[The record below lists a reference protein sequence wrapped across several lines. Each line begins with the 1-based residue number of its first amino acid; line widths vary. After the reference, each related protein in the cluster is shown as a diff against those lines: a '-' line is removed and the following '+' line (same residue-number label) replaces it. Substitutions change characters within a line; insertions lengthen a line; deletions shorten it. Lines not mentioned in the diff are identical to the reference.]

1 MLEAALKSMEGLPD
15 GAKFLWV
22 LASLSAHL
30 LLGAWRPFAGWR
42 PGSFRVNAALLA
54 STLAINAGFGA
65 ATLAVSHAVA
75 SRGWGLL
82 QVVELPLWVEWLGA
96 LVVLDLVGQ
105 YTAHFLLHRIPL
117 LWRLHAVHHSDPHVD
132 ATTGTRHHP
141 LDFVFRETMALV
153 ALALTGAP
161 FGMYISYRLLTVFFT
176 YFTHADVDLPPALD
190 RVIGWVFVSPRM
202 HKFHHHD
209 EAPWTDRN
217 YGNILSVWDRL
228 FGTLVDGDVRKVRY
242 GLDVADAR
250 RGDDL
255 GYQLLLPFRLR
266 RRS

>member
-1 MLEAALKSMEGLPD
+1 MLDSALAYFEGLSN
-15 GAKFLWV
+15 GAKFGWV
-22 LASLSAHL
+22 LACLSAHL
-30 LLGAWRPFAGWR
+30 LLGAWRPFAGRR

-54 STLAINAGFGA
+54 TTMAINAAFGA
-65 ATLAVSHAVA
+65 ATLAVTAFTA
-75 SRGWGLL
+75 ARGVGLL
-82 QVVELPLWVEWLGA
+82 PVVELPLAVEWLLA

-105 YTAHFLLHRIPL
+105 YTAHFLLHRVPF

-141 LDFVFRETMALV
+141 LDFVFRETLALV
-153 ALALTGAP
+153 ALLLTGAP

-190 RVIGWVFVSPRM
+190 RVIGWLFVSPRM

-209 EAPWTDRN
+209 TAPWTDRN

-266 RRS
+266 RRR